1 MGRPERPVDP
11 RAGAVQRLAHEL
23 RVLREAAGKPTYR
36 VMAGRTDFSVSVLA
50 QAASGERLPS
60 LAVVLAYAQA
70 CGADSAEWELRWK
83 AAAEEAADEEA
94 AARAEEKEQQ
104 APYRGLV
111 RFEPGDHGLFFGR
124 DRLVAQLSDLVHE
137 HRFAVVFGAS
147 GSGKSS
153 LLRAGLI
160 PLLQRTLRELSGT
173 AVLRVLTPGATPAAT
188 HGRLLAP
195 QEGEPDSWVV
205 VDQFE
210 EIYTLCRDQAE
221 RARFIDL
228 LLAAREPGSRLRVVV
243 AVRADFYG
251 RCAEHR
257 GLVDAL
263 RDAQLLVGPMT
274 PAELREAVVKPAA
287 AAGLLVE
294 RALTARLVEEVADQ
308 PGGLPMLSHAL
319 LETWRRRRG
328 RTLTMAAYEAA
339 GGVHG
344 AIAAT
349 AEQVYGQ
356 LSPAQARTARQ
367 VLLRLI
373 EPGQDAA
380 DTRRP
385 VKRAELEEWADPEMP
400 AVVEQLARA
409 RLVTADADG
418 VELAHE
424 ALINSWP
431 RLRGWID
438 EDRERLRHHRR
449 LTEAARTWQEL
460 GRDPGTLYRGTHLV
474 RAEDFFG
481 RPGQQGELTSSE
493 RAFLTA
499 ALDAREA
506 ERRAATRTTRRARR
520 LVAAL
525 SGTLAVALIAGLVA
539 WQQHR
544 TSRQEATDTAARRVA
559 AVADAMRTTDPRTA
573 MLLSVAAWRI
583 APLPETRSA
592 LLGASAQT
600 ELDAFTDSGFGSG
613 ALRLLVDSGRTLLS
627 SNGREWRTWDV
638 VTHRRIASGR
648 LPHGPVTGASPD
660 GRVLAVTAD
669 NGAGL
674 WDASAGKW
682 TGGTGQRLP
691 SSDIPSFGSSNR
703 SYLVSSLDGDQV
715 QLRSVADGRVLFR
728 TAADDPTNVA
738 LSADD
743 RLVAVCPR
751 GGPMTVRDIVRHR
764 SLPGGWRSP
773 GASHCDDDNSWL
785 AFDDGGDRLA
795 AVSSVGT
802 RVWDTASGRQIADI
816 TEPDIQNIAFSH
828 DGAFLAVSGHDEITV
843 WRLSAPYTPVF
854 RHPLNGQLLRGGLAW
869 DPRLPVLRYLEGST
883 VHSLDL
889 GAALTA
895 PWSSH
900 PLENALLSPDGG
912 TLATAERSGSG
923 YRFQLRDTRDGHLIR
938 TLPSLPLPASL
949 DPVEPAV
956 ELDTQDTMSLMA
968 FSPDSRAFTYSV
980 SAPGRE
986 ASPQRFVIWDLT
998 RNRER
1003 TTLDLAHQAST
1014 EAVLTVVLGPGGRTL
1029 LASRTRGIGHVS
1041 GEVWNTARRSR
1052 AAMLNDLGSVHLA
1065 VRPDGRLL
1073 AGDVDFTELPSGP
1086 VTRRT
1091 LSQGEQINAVAFSP
1105 DGSRMAAGDMTGR
1118 VALWDGTLRHRTG
1131 VLPNLFPAALGDTP
1145 EAVNALA
1152 FSPDGRTLAVAGDSG
1167 TLQLWDTATQQPL
1180 GGNLPTPGEPI
1191 NSLAFSPDSATL
1203 YATSDHTPLERYP
1216 ITPSHAITQAC
1227 TRTGTT
1233 LTAAQWHLYIPD
1245 APYHPVCDTPRP
1257 H

>member
-1 MGRPERPVDP
+1 M
-11 RAGAVQRLAHEL
+11 L
-23 RVLREAAGKPTYR
+23 RDAAGKPTYR

-60 LAVVLAYAQA
+60 LAVVLAYARA
-70 CGADSAEWELRWK
+70 CGADPAEWELLWK
-83 AAAEEAADEEA
+83 TAAEEASDEEA
-94 AARAEEKEQQ
+94 AAREEEKEQQ

-124 DRLVAQLSDLVHE
+124 DRLVAQLSELVHE

-160 PLLQRTLRELSGT
+160 PLLQRTVREPGRP

-210 EIYTLCRDQAE
+210 EIYTLCRDRAE

-274 PAELREAVVKPAA
+274 PAELREAVVRPAA

-294 RALTARLVEEVADQ
+294 RALTARLVAEVVDQ
-308 PGGLPMLSHAL
+308 PGALPMLSHAL

-328 RTLTMAAYEAA
+328 RTLTMTAYEAA

-349 AEQVYGQ
+349 AEHVYGQ

-373 EPGQDAA
+373 EPGQGAA

-385 VKRAELEEWADPEMP
+385 VKRAELEEWADPEVP

-409 RLVTADADG
+409 RLVTADANG

-424 ALINSWP
+424 ALMTCWP
-431 RLRGWID
+431 RLRGWIE

-481 RPGQQGELTSSE
+481 RPGQRGELTSSE
-493 RAFLTA
+493 RAFLAA

-525 SGTLAVALIAGLVA
+525 SATLAVALIAGMVA

-544 TSRQEATDTAARRVA
+544 TSRREATDTAARRVA

-592 LLGASAQT
+592 LLGATAQT
-600 ELDAFTDSGFGSG
+600 ELDAFTDSGPGSG

-627 SNGREWRTWDV
+627 SDGRKWQTWDV

-648 LPHGPVTGASPD
+648 LPDGPVTGASPD
-660 GRVLAVTAD
+660 GRVLAVAAD
-669 NGAGL
+669 SGTGL

-691 SSDIPSFGSSNR
+691 SSDIPGFGSSNR
-703 SYLVSSLDGDQV
+703 SYLVSNLDSDQV

-728 TAADDPTNVA
+728 PATDDPANVA

-743 RLVAVCPR
+743 RLVAVCPHA
-751 GGPMTVRDIVRHR
+751 GPMTVRDIVRHR
-764 SLPGGWRSP
+764 SLPGGWRRP

-795 AVSSVGT
+795 AVSSVGV
-802 RVWDTASGRQIADI
+802 RVWDTASGRQFADI
-816 TEPDIQNIAFSH
+816 AEPDIQNIAFSH

-843 WRLSAPYTPVF
+843 WRLSAPDAPVF
-854 RHPLNGQLLRGGLAW
+854 RHPLNGQLLYGGLAW
-869 DPRLPVLRYLEGST
+869 DPGLPVLRYLEGST

-895 PWSSH
+895 RWSGH
-900 PLENALLSPDGG
+900 PLDNALLSPDGG

-923 YRFQLRDTRDGHLIR
+923 YRFQLRDTRDGHLLR
-938 TLPSLPLPASL
+938 TLPSPPLPASL
-949 DPVEPAV
+949 DPAEPV
-956 ELDTQDTMSLMA
+956 LELDTQDTMPLMA
-968 FSPDSRAFTYSV
+968 FSPDSTAFTYSV

-998 RNRER
+998 RNREQ
-1003 TTLDLAHQAST
+1003 TTLDLAHQSST
-1014 EAVLTVVLGPGGRTL
+1014 AAVLAVVLGPGGRTL
-1029 LASRTRGIGHVS
+1029 VASRTRDIGHRS

-1052 AAMLNDLGSVHLA
+1052 AALLNDLGSIHLA

-1091 LSQGEQINAVAFSP
+1091 LSQGEQINALAFSP
-1105 DGSRMAAGDMTGR
+1105 DGSRMAAGDLTGR

-1152 FSPDGRTLAVAGDSG
+1152 FSPDGSTLAVAGDSG

-1191 NSLAFSPDSATL
+1191 RSLAFSSDSATL
-1203 YATSDHTPLERYP
+1203 YATSDHTPLQRYP
-1216 ITPSHAITQAC
+1216 ITPSHAITRAC

-1245 APYHPVCDTPRP
+1245 APYHPVCDTPRR

>member
-11 RAGAVQRLAHEL
+11 RAGAVQRFAHEL

-36 VMAGRTDFSVSVLA
+36 VMAGRTDFSVTVLA

-60 LAVVLAYAQA
+60 LAVVLAYARA
-70 CGADSAEWELRWK
+70 CGADPAEWELRWK
-83 AAAEEAADEEA
+83 TATEEASDEEA
-94 AARAEEKEQQ
+94 AAREEEKEPQ
-104 APYRGLV
+104 APYRGLM

-160 PLLQRTLRELSGT
+160 PLLQRTVRELGRT

-210 EIYTLCRDQAE
+210 EIYTLCRDRAE

-228 LLAAREPGSRLRVVV
+228 LLAAQEPGSRLRVVV

-263 RDAQLLVGPMT
+263 RDVQLLVAPMT
-274 PAELREAVVKPAA
+274 RAELREAVVKPAA

-294 RALTARLVEEVADQ
+294 RALTARLVEEVVDQ
-308 PGGLPMLSHAL
+308 PGALPMLSHAL

-328 RTLTMAAYEAA
+328 RTLTMTSYESA

-344 AIAAT
+344 AIATT
-349 AEQVYGQ
+349 AEHVYGQ

-367 VLLRLI
+367 MLLRLI
-373 EPGQDAA
+373 EPGQGAA

-385 VKRAELEEWADPEMP
+385 VERAELEEWSDPEVP
-400 AVVEQLARA
+400 AVVEELARA
-409 RLVTADADG
+409 RLVIADANG

-424 ALINSWP
+424 ALMTCWP
-431 RLRGWID
+431 RLRGWIE

-474 RAEDFFG
+474 RAEDFFA
-481 RPGQQGELTSSE
+481 RPGQRDELTSSE

-506 ERRAATRTTRRARR
+506 ERRVATRTTRRARR

-525 SGTLAVALIAGLVA
+525 SATLAVALIAGMVA

-592 LLGASAQT
+592 LLGATAQT
-600 ELDAFTDSGFGSG
+600 ELDAFTDSGPGSD
-613 ALRLLVDSGRTLLS
+613 ALHLLVDSGRTLLS
-627 SNGREWRTWDV
+627 SDGRKWQTWDV
-638 VTHRRIASGR
+638 VTHRRTASGL
-648 LPHGPVTGASPD
+648 LPDGQVTGASPD
-660 GRVLAVTAD
+660 GRVLAVAAD
-669 NGAGL
+669 SGTGL
-674 WDASAGKW
+674 WDASAGQW
-682 TGGTGQRLP
+682 TGGTGQHLP
-691 SSDIPSFGSSNR
+691 LSDIPGFGSSNR
-703 SYLVSSLDGDQV
+703 SYLVSNLDSDEV
-715 QLRSVADGRVLFR
+715 QLRSVTDGRVLFR
-728 TAADDPTNVA
+728 TAADNPANVA
-738 LSADD
+738 LSADG

-751 GGPMTVRDIVRHR
+751 AGPTTVRDIVRHR
-764 SLPGGWRSP
+764 SLPGGWRRP
-773 GASHCDDDNSWL
+773 GANHCDDDKSWL

-795 AVSSVGT
+795 AVSSVGV
-802 RVWDTASGRQIADI
+802 RVWDTASGRQFADI
-816 TEPDIQNIAFSH
+816 AEPDIQSIAFSH

-843 WRLSAPYTPVF
+843 WRLSTPDAPVF
-854 RHPLNGQLLRGGLAW
+854 RHPLNGQLLYGGLAW
-869 DPRLPVLRYLEGST
+869 DPGLPILRYLEGST

-900 PLENALLSPDGG
+900 PLDNALLSPDGG

-923 YRFQLRDTRDGHLIR
+923 YRFQLRDTRDGHLLR
-938 TLPSLPLPASL
+938 TLPSPPLPASL
-949 DPVEPAV
+949 DPAEPAV
-956 ELDTQDTMSLMA
+956 ELDTQDTMPLMA
-968 FSPDSRAFTYSV
+968 FSPDTTAFTYSV

-998 RNRER
+998 RDRER
-1003 TTLDLAHQAST
+1003 TTLDLAHQSST
-1014 EAVLTVVLGPGGRTL
+1014 AAVLAVVLGPGGRTL
-1029 LASRTRGIGHVS
+1029 VASRTRDIGHRS

-1052 AAMLNDLGSVHLA
+1052 AAMLNGLDSIHLA

-1073 AGDVDFTELPSGP
+1073 AGDMDFTELPSGP

-1091 LSQGEQINAVAFSP
+1091 LSQGEQINALTFSP

-1131 VLPNLFPAALGDTP
+1131 VLSNLFPAALGDTP

-1152 FSPDGRTLAVAGDSG
+1152 FSPDGSTLAVAGDSG

-1191 NSLAFSPDSATL
+1191 RSLAFSSDSATL
-1203 YATSDHTPLERYP
+1203 YATSDHTPLQRYP

-1227 TRTGTT
+1227 ARTGTT

-1245 APYHPVCDTPRP
+1245 APYHPVCDTRRP